1 MKKVISRNEL
11 YDNMTEAINLLC
23 STVKTTLGPKGCN
36 VIIDES
42 NLSPYITNDGVTIA
56 NNICS
61 DDEVI
66 NAILTITKEASIKTN
81 NDVGDGTTSTLVLL
95 EKIFNEGLKEIKCG
109 KNPMILKKELHEDLE
124 DIILEINKY
133 NKKPSNDDLL
143 KIATISGGNNK
154 IGENVTKSY

>member
-1 MKKVISRNEL
+1 MKKVISGNEL
-11 YDNMTEAINLLC
+11 YDNMTKAINLIC

-81 NDVGDGTTSTLVLL
+81 NDVGDGTTSTLVL
-95 EKIFNEGLKEIKCG
+95 
-109 KNPMILKKELHEDLE
+109 
-124 DIILEINKY
+124 
-133 NKKPSNDDLL
+133 
-143 KIATISGGNNK
+143 
-154 IGENVTKSY
+154 